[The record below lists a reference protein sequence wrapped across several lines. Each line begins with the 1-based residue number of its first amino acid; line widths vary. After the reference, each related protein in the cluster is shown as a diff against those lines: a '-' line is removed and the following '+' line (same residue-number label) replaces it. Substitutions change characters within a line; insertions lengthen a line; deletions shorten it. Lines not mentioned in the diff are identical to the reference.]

1 MKSWPRSFKP
11 GWRPAWRYLAL
22 ALYLASVLAISGG
35 VAGREGGPGELSLA
49 EAIDLGLENNPA
61 IEIATL
67 ELEQAMVAREQAD
80 DAAGQLDEDF
90 IAGLDL
96 RRVKDLYPRQ
106 TEMGEKIARKGLEVT
121 RDGIRV
127 AIQQAYFSAAMAGQ
141 LLAAR
146 QEAVTLAE
154 RQLGQARAGYRTGTR
169 AKTDVLAAETHLA
182 AARADLSTART
193 GLATALMDLNRAA
206 GLPLTAALTL
216 TSKLEETAPAPVDIE
231 EAVSAA
237 LAHSAGVLAAAEQ
250 AAVAARDRELAGR
263 YYTPNTYVYRQADLE
278 AKKAATR
285 LAAARVD
292 GELAVRKAH
301 LEMLDAYERIGQH
314 RTALALSEEANRLAD
329 LRYRAGVATSSE
341 VLDAQVRLSG
351 ARVSLTGAVFAY
363 NMARLRFENLT
374 GLSGGTLLPT
384 GGTLLPTG
392 GTLP

>member
-1 MKSWPRSFKP
+1 MKPWPRRFKP

-22 ALYLASVLAISGG
+22 ALYLASVLVVGGG

-61 IEIATL
+61 IEIAML
-67 ELEQAMVAREQAD
+67 EMEQATVAREQAD
-80 DAAGQLDEDF
+80 DAAGQLDEKF
-90 IAGLDL
+90 IASLDL

-106 TEMGEKIARKGLEVT
+106 AEMGEKIARKGLDVT

-127 AIQQAYFSAAMAGQ
+127 AIQQTYFSAAMAGQ

-154 RQLGQARAGYRTGTR
+154 RQLGLARAGYRTGTR

-182 AARADLSTART
+182 TARADLSTART

-216 TSKLEETAPAPVDIE
+216 TSTLVEKAPAPVDIE
-231 EAVSAA
+231 EAVAAA
-237 LAHSAGVLAAAEQ
+237 LAHSAGILAAAEQ
-250 AAVAARDRELAGR
+250 AAVAARDRELTGR
-263 YYTPNTYVYRQADLE
+263 YYTPNTYVYRQANLE
-278 AKKAATR
+278 AKKAATT

-301 LEMLDAYERIGQH
+301 LEMLDSYERIGQH

-341 VLDAQVRLSG
+341 GLDAQVRLSG
-351 ARVSLTGAVFAY
+351 ARVSLTGAVFTY
-363 NMARLRFENLT
+363 NMARLRFEN
-374 GLSGGTLLPT
+374 PEAAQYARRMYER
-384 GGTLLPTG
+384 
-392 GTLP
+392 